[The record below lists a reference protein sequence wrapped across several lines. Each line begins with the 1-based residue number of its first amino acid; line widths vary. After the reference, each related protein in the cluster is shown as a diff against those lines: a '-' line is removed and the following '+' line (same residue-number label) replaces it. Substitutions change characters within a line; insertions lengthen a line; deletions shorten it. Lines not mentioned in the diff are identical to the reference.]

1 VKYYVD
7 LICILY
13 NIQKCEVDFQ
23 LELWYILIG
32 YLRTIVPMLNTYE
45 SGGVVV
51 TGCLG
56 VTVSLEYR
64 VSLHNLV
71 LKGTL

>member
-1 VKYYVD
+1 
-7 LICILY
+7 
-13 NIQKCEVDFQ
+13 
-23 LELWYILIG
+23 
-32 YLRTIVPMLNTYE
+32 MLNTYE

-71 LKGTL
+71 LKGTLKQKIDTANSCMSPVFNTYLS